1 MTSSLIRRSRPCTAR
16 TASSS
21 SAERAERIGEAPEGH
36 GGHRTPRLVQADAQ
50 RPVRL
55 RAVLGGGLELG
66 AGGIGLLGVAGLDG
80 VDEPLHGADHRIR
93 GIDPHRQNR
102 GVLLP
107 RPHLVDGDQPECQ
120 RLVRRAGF
128 ARRGGVE
135 GVGEPGRN
143 ALGEVAYPR
152 EARTILR
159 CVVELRGDR
168 GELSRGPAVAA
179 AGAASGSRAARAR
192 SSSAY
197 ASRTSTAA
205 GVAANA
211 ASPAAASRSAGS
223 SPPATT
229 LAAPTRAASSAADS
243 SPRSRSIDFEGP
255 IGGIGDGGIGRARDL
270 RARGAAAEDE
280 RERRQW
286 PRQPA
291 MRLPIMAAMDLEA
304 IRRLP
309 KAELHQHLDGSVR
322 PATAVELAD
331 AIGMPLTLDEA
342 TRRMVGPERCADQ
355 AELLTFFDL
364 PIALLQTAEA
374 LERAAAELVED
385 LAADGVRYAEV
396 RWAPRLHLQNGLSV
410 ADVIEAVAAGVAR
423 GASAPDAP
431 AIGLIVTAIRSHPP
445 AANAE
450 LARTAGAIGHPVV
463 GFDLAGPEAAW
474 PAPPHAVAFVAAREV
489 GLALTAHAGEV
500 AGAERVREVLDFGV
514 RRVAHGVT
522 AAEDPALLDLLRA
535 RDITLDLCPD
545 LERPGR
551 RRRLRSPST
560 RSRRSIGPG

>member
-1 MTSSLIRRSRPCTAR
+1 M
-16 TASSS
+16 
-21 SAERAERIGEAPEGH
+21 
-36 GGHRTPRLVQADAQ
+36 
-50 RPVRL
+50 
-55 RAVLGGGLELG
+55 
-66 AGGIGLLGVAGLDG
+66 
-80 VDEPLHGADHRIR
+80 
-93 GIDPHRQNR
+93 
-102 GVLLP
+102 
-107 RPHLVDGDQPECQ
+107 
-120 RLVRRAGF
+120 
-128 ARRGGVE
+128 
-135 GVGEPGRN
+135 
-143 ALGEVAYPR
+143 AYPR

-159 CVVELRGDR
+159 CIVELRGDR
-168 GELSRGPAVAA
+168 GELSEVRRWRQWGGLGIP
-179 AGAASGSRAARAR
+179 GGARALELRVRLAHLDRRRRRRERCLPRRRQPFRRVLAPGDDPRGADARGIER
-192 SSSAY
+192 S
-197 ASRTSTAA
+197 
-205 GVAANA
+205 GQ
-211 ASPAAASRSAGS
+211 
-223 SPPATT
+223 
-229 LAAPTRAASSAADS
+229 LAAEPLDR
-243 SPRSRSIDFEGP
+243 FEGP

-270 RARGAAAEDE
+270 RAWGATAEDE
-280 RERRQW
+280 RERCQGRGNQH
-286 PRQPA
+286 A
-291 MRLPIMAAMDLEA
+291 TAYHAGMDLEA

-331 AIGMPLTLDEA
+331 AIGIPLTLDEA

-423 GASAPDAP
+423 GASPPESP

-450 LARTAGAIGHPVV
+450 LARAAGAIGHPVV
-463 GFDLAGPEAAW
+463 GFDLAGLEAAW

-522 AAEDPALLDLLRA
+522 AGEDPALLDLLRA
-535 RDITLDLCPD
+535 RDITLDLCPTSNVQAAVVPSLAEHPVAALHRAGVSVTISTDDRTVTGISLSEELARSADALD
-545 LERPGR
+545 LSSEELATIVLNAFARAF
-551 RRRLRSPST
+551 SPPAVMAPLVAEAT
-560 RSRRSIGPG
+560 RAWHAWSRAAIS